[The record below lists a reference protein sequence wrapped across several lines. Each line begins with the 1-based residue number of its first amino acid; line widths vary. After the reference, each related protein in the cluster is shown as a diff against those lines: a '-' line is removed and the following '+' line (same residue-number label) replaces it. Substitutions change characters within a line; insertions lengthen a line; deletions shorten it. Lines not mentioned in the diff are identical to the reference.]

1 MFPLNYRHAF
11 RSKNQTERN
20 NNNTDNKYRIMKKK
34 ILGLALI
41 AMSFVTFTSM
51 AQSNSSDSSTTRQ
64 EKVKTIKENRK
75 GNRPEK
81 NPFEGM
87 NLTETQKS
95 QLKQLDEKRKAE
107 RQQKAEARKAEKTA
121 KADKSA
127 KTDKNNQADKAA
139 KMAERRAA
147 KKAYL
152 DEVKAIIGPEQYV
165 VFLENMY
172 TDNGG
177 HRHGNKADIGQGKGS
192 KGKAARRGGHG
203 NRKGNGTCKPGSCK
217 QSACTANTNASA
229 NANS

>member
-1 MFPLNYRHAF
+1 
-11 RSKNQTERN
+11 
-20 NNNTDNKYRIMKKK
+20 MKKK

-64 EKVKTIKENRK
+64 EKVNTTKENRK

-95 QLKQLDEKRKAE
+95 QLKQLDEKRRTE
-107 RQQKAEARKAEKTA
+107 HRQKAEARKAEKTA
-121 KADKSA
+121 KAG
-127 KTDKNNQADKAA
+127 KNNQADKAA

-147 KKAYL
+147 RKAYL
-152 DEVKAIIGPEQYV
+152 AEVKAIIGPEQYV

-172 TDNGG
+172 ADNGG
-177 HRHGNKADIGQGKGS
+177 HRHGNKAAVGQGKGS

-203 NRKGNGTCKPGSCK
+203 NRKGNGACKPGSCK
-217 QSACTANTNASA
+217 QSACTANANASA

>member
-1 MFPLNYRHAF
+1 
-11 RSKNQTERN
+11 
-20 NNNTDNKYRIMKKK
+20 MKKK

-64 EKVKTIKENRK
+64 EKVNTTKENRK

-95 QLKQLDEKRKAE
+95 QLKQLDEKRRTE
-107 RQQKAEARKAEKTA
+107 HRQKAEARKAEKTA
-121 KADKSA
+121 KAG
-127 KTDKNNQADKAA
+127 KNNQADKAA

-147 KKAYL
+147 RKAYL

-172 TDNGG
+172 ADNGG
-177 HRHGNKADIGQGKGS
+177 HRHGNKAAVGQGKGS

-203 NRKGNGTCKPGSCK
+203 NRKGNGACKPGSCK
-217 QSACTANTNASA
+217 QSACTANVNASA

>member
-1 MFPLNYRHAF
+1 
-11 RSKNQTERN
+11 
-20 NNNTDNKYRIMKKK
+20 MKKK

-51 AQSNSSDSSTTRQ
+51 AQSNSSDNSTTRQ
-64 EKVKTIKENRK
+64 EKVKTTKENRK

-81 NPFEGM
+81 NPFKGM

-107 RQQKAEARKAEKTA
+107 HRQKAEARKAEKTA
-121 KADKSA
+121 KADK
-127 KTDKNNQADKAA
+127 AA
-139 KMAERRAA
+139 KMVERRAA
-147 KKAYL
+147 RKAYL
-152 DEVKAIIGPEQYV
+152 AEVKAIIGPEQYV

-172 TDNGG
+172 ADNGG
-177 HRHGNKADIGQGKGS
+177 HRHGNKAAVGQGKGS

-203 NRKGNGTCKPGSCK
+203 NRKGNGACKPGSCK
-217 QSACTANTNASA
+217 QSACTANVNASA

>member
-1 MFPLNYRHAF
+1 
-11 RSKNQTERN
+11 
-20 NNNTDNKYRIMKKK
+20 MKKK

-121 KADKSA
+121 KADK
-127 KTDKNNQADKAA
+127 AA

-177 HRHGNKADIGQGKGS
+177 HRHGNKAAIGQGKGS

>member
-1 MFPLNYRHAF
+1 
-11 RSKNQTERN
+11 
-20 NNNTDNKYRIMKKK
+20 MKKK

-41 AMSFVTFTSM
+41 AMSFVTFTGM

-64 EKVKTIKENRK
+64 EKVKTTKENRK
-75 GNRPEK
+75 DNRPEK

-107 RQQKAEARKAEKTA
+107 HRQKAEARKAEKTA
-121 KADKSA
+121 KADKSPR
-127 KTDKNNQADKAA
+127 TDKNNQADKAA

-147 KKAYL
+147 RKAYL
-152 DEVKAIIGPEQYV
+152 AEVKAIIGPEQYV

-172 TDNGG
+172 ADNGG
-177 HRHGNKADIGQGKGS
+177 HR
-192 KGKAARRGGHG
+192 RGTHG

>member
-1 MFPLNYRHAF
+1 
-11 RSKNQTERN
+11 
-20 NNNTDNKYRIMKKK
+20 MKKK

-64 EKVKTIKENRK
+64 EKVNTTKENRK

-95 QLKQLDEKRKAE
+95 QLKQLDEKRRTE
-107 RQQKAEARKAEKTA
+107 HRQKAEARKAEKTA
-121 KADKSA
+121 KAG
-127 KTDKNNQADKAA
+127 KNNQADKAA

-147 KKAYL
+147 RKAYL

-172 TDNGG
+172 ADNGG
-177 HRHGNKADIGQGKGS
+177 HRHGNKAAVGQGKGS

-203 NRKGNGTCKPGSCK
+203 NRKGNGACKPGSCK
-217 QSACTANTNASA
+217 QSACTANANASA

>member
-1 MFPLNYRHAF
+1 
-11 RSKNQTERN
+11 
-20 NNNTDNKYRIMKKK
+20 MKKK

-177 HRHGNKADIGQGKGS
+177 HRHGNKAAIGQGKGS

-203 NRKGNGTCKPGSCK
+203 NRKGNGTCTCKPGSCK